1 MKKYGPYLL
10 YQIARFGALSVPQ
23 MIEVCQGRCARS
35 SLYRA
40 LDELTSGRFV
50 YPILNPASKTRA
62 YYATKEGCEYVFGKS
77 AKSSTAIKA
86 AEVDHT
92 IICAEV
98 LLELCRRENVTGIST
113 QFELD
118 PQVAKHFCHE
128 RVPDGVFRLTQDGQH
143 YELALEV
150 ESTVRN
156 CERIND
162 VLDRYWKTF
171 KRGMDCTGLL
181 VVAMDETIFGMY
193 TRAIQEMPD
202 EFKHRVRVVK
212 GIGLEGLPS
221 TSYGERTSG
230 LNRCLDFT
238 RISSHGT
245 NTYVPINTGAY
256 LLKAPLKT
264 LIDHGEDSN
273 YQLEVS

>member
-98 LLELCRRENVTGIST
+98 LLELCRRENVTASAST
-113 QFELD
+113 MYSIDIGKHSNAEWIAQDFWSLPWTKLFSVCTPEQFKKCQMSLSTVSESLK
-118 PQVAKHFCHE
+118 V
-128 RVPDGVFRLTQDGQH
+128 
-143 YELALEV
+143 LALK
-150 ESTVRN
+150 
-156 CERIND
+156 D
-162 VLDRYWKTF
+162 Y
-171 KRGMDCTGLL
+171 
-181 VVAMDETIFGMY
+181 
-193 TRAIQEMPD
+193 RARPMEK
-202 EFKHRVRVVK
+202 EH
-212 GIGLEGLPS
+212 L
-221 TSYGERTSG
+221 
-230 LNRCLDFT
+230 
-238 RISSHGT
+238 
-245 NTYVPINTGAY
+245 A
-256 LLKAPLKT
+256 
-264 LIDHGEDSN
+264 
-273 YQLEVS
+273 